1 MELLNLLIN
10 YKGRAMKSMFDTLLE
25 LPLFQGISTKSL
37 TKILEKAKLHF
48 ERRTAGETIVRSG
61 SRCDGLVFI
70 LHGEVEKTTVGMG
83 ESAYEVTEYLD
94 APYLLEP
101 ASVFGLTTSYRSTY
115 IAGTDVDTMSVS
127 KVTIA
132 DVLMK
137 NEVFRLNY
145 LNTVCRRMQNLE
157 NTIWE
162 SPLPTSTSIVCHS
175 ILNHFE
181 TLTGRKSLFIDIND
195 LASKGNILRINVKQ
209 ALKGLEKNGLLQIK
223 GRSIEI
229 PDASLLV
236 AYSHSIVEGG
246 LDEMS

>member
-1 MELLNLLIN
+1 
-10 YKGRAMKSMFDTLLE
+10 MKSMFDTLLE

-48 ERRTAGETIVRSG
+48 EKREAGEAIVESG
-61 SRCDGLVFI
+61 SRCDGLIFI
-70 LHGEVEKTTVGMG
+70 LRGEVEKTTVGMG
-83 ESAYEVTEYLD
+83 ESAYEDSEYFD
-94 APYLLEP
+94 APYLPEP
-101 ASVFGLTTSYRSTY
+101 ASVFGLTTTYRSTY
-115 IAGTDVDTMSVS
+115 IASTDVDTMSVS

-137 NEVFRLNY
+137 DEIFRLNY
-145 LNTVCRRMQNLE
+145 LNTICRRMQSLE
-157 NTIWE
+157 DSIWE

-181 TLTGRKSLFIDIND
+181 TFTGRKSLFIDMSD
-195 LASKGNILRINVKQ
+195 LASKGNILRIKVKQ
-209 ALKGLEKNGLLQIK
+209 ALKELEKKNLLQVN

-246 LDEMS
+246 LDEIS